1 MAQWRKVIVSGSA
14 AELSSLTLDTALP
27 VAQGGIG
34 ATSLTDKAVLISQ
47 DSGTDA
53 VGSLALTTN
62 GSIIVGGTNGPA
74 VEAASDVAGTGL
86 TAVTGDGT
94 LVINVDAAQTQI
106 TSVGTLGTGAIS
118 SGFGNIDI
126 GTSTLNAGNTTVD
139 NFTNNSAVA
148 DTHITGSISGSFTGD
163 GSGLTN
169 IAAADLDVD
178 AFDAGSTIAQ
188 GDHFLYS
195 DGGTEKKVT
204 FSDVEDTIFGNLS
217 GDISVAA
224 GGAVT
229 LANNSV
235 SQAQLDD
242 DAVGADELAANA
254 VVNASIASNA
264 AIDMDKLD
272 GDSLANSLTDFAQD
286 DLVILSDTSDSGNL
300 KSMTTSN
307 LEDAIFGNVSGDATI
322 AAGGALT
329 IAATSVENSMLA
341 GSIENA
347 KLSNSTISG
356 VSLGSNLNSLSAAA
370 NGGISVTSY
379 NGSAAVSNLQLDI
392 DGMTDIG
399 AGIASGDL
407 FIIDDGANGT
417 NRKTTVDRIATLFAG
432 DGLSA
437 SSAVLSVGVDDSS
450 IETNSDA
457 LRVKALG
464 ITNAMLAGSITNA
477 KLSNSGITVG
487 GTETSL
493 GGTVTGAHIAAA
505 LNSDLG
511 GSFTIGNQSDDTA
524 TFTGGVVVNGDLDVN
539 GSLTTIDSTNLK
551 VADRFIIAASG
562 SSSGDGGLIVETSG
576 AGSGSA
582 FAYDDSASR
591 WGLSEADGTGE
602 GDTTIDTKQYVVSV
616 SGSTS
621 APSGNPSD
629 FGSSDATRIGMM
641 HVKTDDG
648 TIWIYS

>member
-1 MAQWRKVIVSGSA
+1 MANTIQIKRGTTVPSSGM
-14 AELSSLTLDTALP
+14 TAGEPLFK
-27 VAQGGIG
+27 
-34 ATSLTDKAVLISQ
+34 TDDARFYIA
-47 DSGTDA
+47 TDA
-53 VGSLALTTN
+53 TTANWVGAPILDEDDLTSNSAVKLATQQ
-62 GSIIVGGTNGPA
+62 SIKAYVDSQ
-74 VEAASDVAGTGL
+74 VASGALDIDALSALGGTGL
-86 TAVTGDGT
+86 H
-94 LVINVDAAQTQI
+94 QTQ
-106 TSVGTLGTGAIS
+106 
-118 SGFGNIDI
+118 
-126 GTSTLNAGNTTVD
+126 
-139 NFTNNSAVA
+139 
-148 DTHITGSISGSFTGD
+148 
-163 GSGLTN
+163 
-169 IAAADLDVD
+169 
-178 AFDAGSTIAQ
+178 
-188 GDHFLYS
+188 DHFVFS
-195 DGGTEKKVT
+195 DNGTEKKIT
-204 FSDVEDTIFGNLS
+204 FSNLEDAIFANVS
-217 GDISVAA
+217 GDVTIAA
-224 GGAVT
+224 GGAAT
-229 LANNSV
+229 LASNSV

-272 GDSLANSLTDFAQD
+272 GDSLASSLTDFAQD

-341 GSIENA
+341 GSIENS

-399 AGIASGDL
+399 AGVASGDL
-407 FIIDDGANGT
+407 LIIDDGANGT

-432 DGLSA
+432 DALTATNG
-437 SSAVLSVGVDDSS
+437 VIDIGVDDSS
-450 IETNSDA
+450 IQIGMA
-457 LRVKALG
+457 GLQVKASG

-511 GSFTIGNQSDDTA
+511 GNVTFGNQSSDTV
-524 TFTGGVVVNGDLDVN
+524 TFGGGVTVEGNLDVN
-539 GSLTTIDSTNLK
+539 GTLTTIDSTNLK
-551 VADRFIIAASG
+551 VADQFIMAASG
-562 SSSGDGGLIVETSG
+562 SSSGDGGFIVETNG
-576 AGSGSA
+576 AGNGTA
-582 FAYDDSASR
+582 FGYDDSASR
-591 WGLSEADGTGE
+591 WGLTKAD
-602 GDTTIDTKQYVVSV
+602 DTAHDATAISPRQYVVSV
-616 SGSTS
+616 SGSTA

-629 FGSSDATRIGMM
+629 FGSSATDRIGMM